1 MLYPMYFFI
10 FPIYHVMLIYIDIHT
25 YFPYSFMLSVS
36 VSCVCACV
44 LLGEEPAAMQHA
56 SGSLVTPI
64 LSVVLFA
71 VIAAV
76 FAEMV
81 CQR

>member
-10 FPIYHVMLIYIDIHT
+10 FPIYHVMLIYIYIYIRISLTHLC
-25 YFPYSFMLSVS
+25 YLFPFP
-36 VSCVCACV
+36 VCACV